1 MSSNVTKSVKDSKRV
16 LAEKEEEKINKKKA
30 DEMLQNAED
39 KKTLIKN
46 WEQHIFDGDKI
57 KSFTS
62 IVNNQMYMSE
72 PIEGTEFL
80 PFSEYH
86 GTYNLNWII
95 NWDVKE
101 KREIWRKNI
110 IYVDLIEWHKPEQKS

>member
-30 DEMLQNAED
+30 DEMLKNAED
-39 KKTLIKN
+39 KKTVIQS
-46 WEQHIFDGDKI
+46 WEQHILDGNKI

-80 PFSEYH
+80 PFTEHY
-86 GTYNLNWII
+86 GTYRLNWII

>member
-1 MSSNVTKSVKDSKRV
+1 MTKSVKDSKRV

-30 DEMLQNAED
+30 DEMLKNAED
-39 KKTLIKN
+39 KNAVIQR
-46 WEQHIFDGDKI
+46 WERHILDGNKI

-80 PFSEYH
+80 PFTEYY
-86 GTYNLNWII
+86 GNYQLNWII

-110 IYVDLIEWHKPEQKS
+110 IYVDLIEWIKPEQKS